1 MKKVLAFI
9 KAHGAEIIG
18 GILLLMLCA
27 SFVIPLLVVIARVM
41 WYLALV

>member
-9 KAHGAEIIG
+9 KANVAEIIG

-27 SFVIPLLVVIARVM
+27 SFLIPLFVVLARVM